1 MEYIKGTFVEAH
13 SDEWVMARLGHFTSS
28 EWAKLFKTGRSKDQ
42 YFGQGALTYV
52 DEKVAE
58 ILTKKPKELIRG
70 IPAIDWGVAHEPD
83 AADAYSILTNQKL
96 IHSGFY
102 EYSLVF
108 GGTPDREHATNQ
120 KLIIEIKCPYVSSN
134 FTAVCQIGSGE
145 EYRKFDEEKFIQCQ
159 GNMLVTCSEMCD
171 LVFFDPRML
180 NVEHQAKIIRI
191 YRDNDL
197 LKEGLE
203 RLDYATDIL
212 TNNIEKILKM
222 HSHNL
227 TYRIAS

>member
-1 MEYIKGTFVEAH
+1 MEYVKGISVEAH
-13 SDEWVMARLGHFTSS
+13 TEDWINARLGHFTSS
-28 EWAKLFKTGRSKDQ
+28 EWAKLFKSKN
-42 YFGQGALTYV
+42 LKKCTYI

-58 ILTKKPKELIRG
+58 ILTRRPKEIIRG

-102 EYSLVF
+102 EYSIAF
-108 GGTPDREHATNQ
+108 GGTPDRECANNP
-120 KLIIEIKCPYVSSN
+120 KLIQEIKAPYVSSN
-134 FTAVCQIGSGE
+134 FTAACEIMSGE
-145 EYRKFDEEKFIQCQ
+145 QLKDFDLDKYIQCQ
-159 GNMLVTCSEMCD
+159 GNMIVTCAEMCD
-171 LVFFDPRML
+171 LIFFDPRMRDI
-180 NVEHQAKIIRI
+180 EHQTKIIRI

-197 LKEGLE
+197 IKDGLQLLDDATEVLTDKIE
-203 RLDYATDIL
+203 R
-212 TNNIEKILKM
+212 ILKM